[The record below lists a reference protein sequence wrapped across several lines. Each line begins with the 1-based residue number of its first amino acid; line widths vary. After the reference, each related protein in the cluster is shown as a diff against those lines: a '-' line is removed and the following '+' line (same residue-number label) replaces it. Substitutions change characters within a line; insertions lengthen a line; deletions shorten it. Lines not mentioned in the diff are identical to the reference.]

1 MKRSYRDL
9 QLHALFSPFIVS
21 RFQLETIGAGT
32 GRGSFDFAQ
41 FYSDSAR
48 RTLVDEALAEPGMCS
63 PGDVPEMELLSLY
76 ATSDLTQMKA
86 CIKKAAISYWRS
98 PSYNVT
104 RMLISAGV
112 AFLFGSVFW
121 QQE

>member
-1 MKRSYRDL
+1 MEQSSSPARQIASRQNK
-9 QLHALFSPFIVS
+9 LHANDKKSEQILP
-21 RFQLETIGAGT
+21 AGQ
-32 GRGSFDFAQ
+32 G
-41 FYSDSAR
+41 
-48 RTLVDEALAEPGMCS
+48 